1 MSPILGAILLGFV
14 QGVTE
19 FLPISSSGHLVLIQ
33 HFVEVQGDDLAFD
46 LVLHLGTLIPVIVV
60 FREDLIK
67 MLRDPF
73 VGTEPFWQRPG
84 VRWLWLVGLASV
96 PTAIM
101 GVALEDLFESMFSGP
116 LSLAW
121 Q

>member
-84 VRWLWLVGLASV
+84 VRWLALFCMPGLV
-96 PTAIM
+96 
-101 GVALEDLFESMFSGP
+101 
-116 LSLAW
+116 
-121 Q
+121 